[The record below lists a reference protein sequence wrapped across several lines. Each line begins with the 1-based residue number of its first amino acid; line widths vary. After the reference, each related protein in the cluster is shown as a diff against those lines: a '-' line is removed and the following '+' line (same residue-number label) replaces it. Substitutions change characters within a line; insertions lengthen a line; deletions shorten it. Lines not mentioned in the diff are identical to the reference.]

1 MLPSCAA
8 KLCADWT
15 FRQLLQ
21 HTRTWILADLQHQDV
36 PFERLV
42 EAVAPGRHIGHNP
55 LFQAAFV
62 LQNTDNETLHLPG
75 IDCTI
80 FEPAA
85 GTAKF
90 DLTLTLEEEAGGAFT
105 GTLEYAAELFDTASA
120 KALADSFHHLL
131 AHAVTA
137 PDTPLDRLRL
147 SDTDETGTPV
157 TRTGHTLAGRPTTPA
172 PSSPCSSSR
181 RPAYRT
187 PGP

>member
-1 MLPSCAA
+1 M
-8 KLCADWT
+8 
-15 FRQLLQ
+15 
-21 HTRTWILADLQHQDV
+21 
-36 PFERLV
+36 
-42 EAVAPGRHIGHNP
+42 APGRHIGRNP

-147 SDTDETGTPV
+147 SDTDETGTPHPARPRP
-157 TRTGHTLAGRPTTPA
+157 TRPGHAPPGPATPRPARRPTTPA

-181 RPAYRT
+181 RPAHRT